1 MLRKEDIDLNYTL
14 AQLHP
19 KAWFG
24 WKTHEDNGDK
34 IPNDE
39 RMTLANVVLT
49 DKGKAEGYSIPTQS
63 EVDTKMNALKAE
75 IDATANNKTSGK
87 AKLKSGDALT
97 DAEIS
102 ALFGD

>member
-1 MLRKEDIDLNYTL
+1 MLNKEDITLNYTL

-24 WKTHEDNGDK
+24 WKIHEDNGDK
-34 IPNDE
+34 IPNDQ
-39 RMTLANVVLT
+39 RMTLANVILT
-49 DKGKAEGYSIPTQS
+49 DKGIAEGYSIPTQS

-87 AKLKSGDALT
+87 AKLKSGDTLT
-97 DAEIS
+97 DDEIS